1 MRSALIALRAAGA
14 AVALTALTAVTAP
27 AAVAEDWGRS
37 GVSVRPDPAEP
48 GDLVKLEV
56 RGCEGGWA
64 SARSS
69 AFVSEVHLSPGH
81 EDRHALWG
89 DALIAPHAQAGSHEI
104 NVKCD
109 GRDGRV
115 SGSIRISERRHHPDP
130 HHSPVWPVHA
140 GGGAMAADVAAR
152 TTELAAAPAKKDHGG
167 DGPGLP
173 QTVIG
178 AVLAAVA
185 TLAVAGRALALRRR
199 RSGE

>member
-1 MRSALIALRAAGA
+1 MRSALIALRVTGV
-14 AVALTALTAVTAP
+14 AVALTALTAVTTP
-27 AAVAEDWGRS
+27 AAVAEDWGRG

-56 RGCEGGWA
+56 RGCDGGWA

-69 AFVSEVHLSPGH
+69 VFVSEVHLSSGH
-81 EDRHALWG
+81 DDRHALWG
-89 DALIAPHAQAGSHEI
+89 DALIASHAQPGSHEI
-104 NVKCD
+104 RVKCD
-109 GRDGRV
+109 GRDDRV
-115 SGSIRISERRHHPDP
+115 SGSLRIRERHHPDP

-140 GGGAMAADVAAR
+140 GGGAMAAEVAK
-152 TTELAAAPAKKDHGG
+152 TTELAAAPAKKNHGG